1 VTNEATVVEGIA
13 RDLVARVPR
22 LSGCRVVVVLGSGL
36 GAFAGGLEDA
46 VEVPYDDIEGIP
58 SPGVAGHEGRLVV
71 GRVGDH
77 DVAVLQGRVHLYEG
91 YPPAVIVRAV
101 RSLIRAGVGRVVL
114 TNAAGGINPDYTVGD
129 LVLVK
134 DHINRTGANPMTG
147 PEEPALGPRFS
158 DMTDLYVAALR
169 ERIRSVCAAEGLPL
183 REGVYAALL
192 GPTYETPA
200 EIRMLRTV
208 GADLVGMS
216 TVPEALA
223 AHAMGAQ
230 VVALSFVSNVAAGLA
245 EGGLAHS
252 EVTEAATAAEERLT
266 RTLRVVAR
274 TLSEPEA

>member
-1 VTNEATVVEGIA
+1 MTNEAAVVEGIA
-13 RDLVARVPR
+13 RALVARVPR
-22 LSGCRVVVVLGSGL
+22 LSRCRVAVVLGSGL
-36 GAFAGGLEDA
+36 GAFTGGLEDA
-46 VEVPYDDIEGIP
+46 VEIPYEEIEGVP
-58 SPGVAGHEGRLVV
+58 SPGVVGHAGRLVV

-101 RSLIRAGVGRVVL
+101 RSLIRVGVGRVVL
-114 TNAAGGINPDYTVGD
+114 TNAAGAINPDHAVGD
-129 LVLVK
+129 LVLMR
-134 DHINRTGANPMTG
+134 DHINHTGTNPMTG
-147 PEEPALGPRFS
+147 PEEPGLGPRFC

-169 ERIRSVCAAEGLPL
+169 EQIHAACIAEGLPL
-183 REGVYAALL
+183 REGVYAGLL

-200 EIRMLRTV
+200 EIRMLHTV

-216 TVPEALA
+216 TVPEAIA

-266 RTLRVVAR
+266 RTLRVVVR
-274 TLSEPEA
+274 TLSEPEV